1 MFLTVVDKLKLHEV
15 ESQEI
20 GKMSKTL
27 NEVLHE
33 VFEKVL
39 FSVYY

>member
-1 MFLTVVDKLKLHEV
+1 MFLTVVNKLKLHEV

-27 NEVLHE
+27 HEFLHE

-39 FSVYY
+39 FSVY

>member
-27 NEVLHE
+27 HEVLHE
-33 VFEKVL
+33 VFGKVL
-39 FSVYY
+39 YSVYY